1 MSDSEIKNVGEIL
14 DLTKQLEAIEK
25 ERSTVLN
32 KLAKAVGK
40 GVKVKKP
47 ATRRRGRPAKAKP
60 VVKRAAKAK
69 AVKKAAPKPA
79 AKRGRGRPRK
89 AVAAAAKP
97 AAAKKAAP
105 AKAAKP
111 RGRKPGR
118 GPRPGSAVAYAVQ
131 VLEDAGRPL
140 TINELVEGINKKGF
154 TSKAKNPATSVAQQ
168 LYKSPYVKAKA
179 GKFSLP

>member
-47 ATRRRGRPAKAKP
+47 ATRR
-60 VVKRAAKAK
+60 
-69 AVKKAAPKPA
+69 
-79 AKRGRGRPRK
+79 
-89 AVAAAAKP
+89 
-97 AAAKKAAP
+97 
-105 AKAAKP
+105 
-111 RGRKPGR
+111 R